1 MCGQRRDAAAIDDEI
16 MPFRFSANRFID
28 GVGDQVVAFA
38 CPKGRTKVCG
48 VFLAKAHVQRA
59 RTSKPYAVTGF
70 AEVMGHRRDKTD
82 SSTGFDTI
90 DVARRTAGGMVA
102 FV

>member
-1 MCGQRRDAAAIDDEI
+1 MAAVDDEI
-16 MPFRFSANRFID
+16 MAFRFSANRFIY
-28 GVGDQVVAFA
+28 GVGDQVIAFA
-38 CPKGRTKVCG
+38 CTKRRTKVCD

-59 RTSKPYAVTGF
+59 RTRKPHAITGF

-90 DVARRTAGGMVA
+90 DVARRSAGGMVA